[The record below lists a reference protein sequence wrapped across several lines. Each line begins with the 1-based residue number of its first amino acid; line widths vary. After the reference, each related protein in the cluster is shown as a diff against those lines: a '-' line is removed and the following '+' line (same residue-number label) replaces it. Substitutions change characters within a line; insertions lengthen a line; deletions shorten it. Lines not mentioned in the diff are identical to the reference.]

1 MSTQLTYAQQYYA
14 KLQAKKLGISVED
27 YLATKG
33 KTLTTKQNETKTMP
47 SFDKVKSLSE
57 INVNDRM
64 LVTHKSGLVIDKL
77 ISYESGI
84 PVGTNIMCTGDPGV
98 GKTTVLL
105 HTIAHLQKQN
115 PTLKCL
121 FISCEM
127 MRTQMFK
134 YMQRFP
140 VFGCVKTLFSNDFT
154 QYNMKDVMEQILQ
167 EGYDYVLIDSIAEVL
182 ESVKEDCG
190 MSFKEAE
197 KWLIDLCQRNN
208 EGSNDRDVYTSFLL
222 IQQVTK
228 NGTFTGSNKLKHMT
242 DGHMEMRREKMSD
255 GGGTYMVFSK
265 NRNGQSDMKWS
276 YQLTSNDI
284 HYGYIIDETE
294 DEEVETVEV
303 VKKEF
308 KLSPIDI
315 LAQNN

>member
-1 MSTQLTYAQQYYA
+1 MTYAQQYYA
-14 KLQAKKLGISVED
+14 KLQAKKLGISLEE
-27 YLATKG
+27 YLLLKG
-33 KTLTTKQNETKTMP
+33 KETTIINKSTEPKQMP

-127 MRTQMFK
+127 GKIQLYK

-140 VFGCVKTLFSNDFT
+140 IFGCVKTLISSDYLND
-154 QYNMKDVMEQILQ
+154 NMKDVIEGILA
-167 EGYDYVLIDSIAEVL
+167 EGYDYVMVDSMAEVL
-182 ESVKEDCG
+182 ESVKEDNG
-190 MSFKEAE
+190 YSIKEAE
-197 KWLIDLCQRNN
+197 KWLIDLCTNHN
-208 EGSNDRDVYTSFLL
+208 EGQNDRNVYTSFLL

-228 NGTFTGSNKLKHMT
+228 NGTFVGSNKVKHMT
-242 DGHMEMRREKMSD
+242 DAHMEMRREKMSD
-255 GGGTYMVFSK
+255 GGGTFIVFTK
-265 NRNGQSDMKWS
+265 NRNGQADMKWG
-276 YQLTSNDI
+276 YQLTNNDI
-284 HYGYIIDETE
+284 VYGYVVDETE

-303 VKKEF
+303 IKKEF
-308 KLSPIDI
+308 KLNIVAS
-315 LAQNN
+315 N

>member
-1 MSTQLTYAQQYYA
+1 MSMTYAQQYYA
-14 KLQAKKLGISVED
+14 KLQAKKLGISLEE
-27 YLATKG
+27 YLLLKG
-33 KTLTTKQNETKTMP
+33 KETTIINKSTEPKQMP

-127 MRTQMFK
+127 GKIQLYK

-140 VFGCVKTLFSNDFT
+140 IFGCVKTLISSDYLND
-154 QYNMKDVMEQILQ
+154 NMKDVIEGILA
-167 EGYDYVLIDSIAEVL
+167 EGYDYVMVDSMAEVL
-182 ESVKEDCG
+182 ESVKEDNG
-190 MSFKEAE
+190 YSIKEAE
-197 KWLIDLCQRNN
+197 KWLIDLCTNHN
-208 EGSNDRDVYTSFLL
+208 EGQNDRNVYTSFLL

-228 NGTFTGSNKLKHMT
+228 NGTFVGSNKVKHMT
-242 DGHMEMRREKMSD
+242 DAHMEMRREKMSD
-255 GGGTYMVFSK
+255 GGGTYIVFTK
-265 NRNGQSDMKWS
+265 NRNGQADMKWG
-276 YQLTSNDI
+276 YQLTNNDI
-284 HYGYIIDETE
+284 VYGYVVDETE

-303 VKKEF
+303 IKKEF
-308 KLSPIDI
+308 KLNIVAS
-315 LAQNN
+315 N